1 MSQSAS
7 KLKQPTMHV
16 KVYAPFRVY
25 YDGQAASL
33 SANNQVG
40 PFDVL
45 PHHRN
50 FITLL
55 EPGKVTVRI
64 PDKDDFV
71 LPITRGIMH
80 VRSDDVRVFLDI

>member
-1 MSQSAS
+1 MNSHPETSQ
-7 KLKQPTMHV
+7 LTMHV
-16 KVYAPFRVY
+16 KLYTPLKVY
-25 YDGQAASL
+25 YDGQALSV

-55 EPGKVTVRI
+55 APGSITVRAPGK
-64 PDKDDFV
+64 KDLV
-71 LPITRGIMH
+71 LPIDKGIMH
-80 VRSDDVRVFLDI
+80 VRTDDVKVFLDI